1 MGRRGSSTSEGH
13 SGGAAETS
21 TLRLDKWIWFA
32 RFQRAR
38 ETCAELVRK
47 GHVRLNG
54 RRITQPG
61 AVVRVGDIL
70 TLALPGETRV
80 IEVIALAGRREGS
93 AVAATLYRTLE
104 NPSGPRVNN
113 D

>member
-1 MGRRGSSTSEGH
+1 MGRRGSSHEPDAGDSAGN
-13 SGGAAETS
+13 G

-38 ETCAELVRK
+38 EACAELVRK
-47 GHVRLNG
+47 GHVRVNG
-54 RRITQPG
+54 RRVRQPG
-61 AVVRVGDIL
+61 SIVRIGDIL

-80 IEVIALAGRREGS
+80 VEVMSLAERREGS
-93 AVAATLYRTLE
+93 GAAAALYRILE
-104 NPSGPRVNN
+104 SSSHQGAKN

>member
-1 MGRRGSSTSEGH
+1 MGRQGSSRECEAGNLTGN
-13 SGGAAETS
+13 G

-38 ETCAELVRK
+38 ESCAELISK
-47 GHVRLNG
+47 GHVRVNG
-54 RRITQPG
+54 RRISQPG
-61 AVVRVGDIL
+61 SVVRIGDVL

-80 IEVIALAGRREGS
+80 VEVTSLAERRGGS
-93 AVAATLYRTLE
+93 EAATSLYLILE
-104 NPSGPRVNN
+104 SSSRQGTKN

>member
-1 MGRRGSSTSEGH
+1 MGRRGSSHEPDAGDSTGI
-13 SGGAAETS
+13 G

-38 ETCAELVRK
+38 EACAELVRK
-47 GHVRLNG
+47 GHVRVNG
-54 RRITQPG
+54 RRIRQPG
-61 AVVRVGDIL
+61 SIVRIGDIL

-80 IEVIALAGRREGS
+80 VEVMSLAERREGS
-93 AVAATLYRTLE
+93 GAAAALYRILE
-104 NPSGPRVNN
+104 SSSYQGAKN